1 MHGMLFA
8 EFAILLD
15 LYPVCGIFLI
25 LESIVVA
32 LFAFGASERYLG
44 PHGYKPPKKITPR
57 FRSA

>member
-44 PHGYKPPKKITPR
+44 PHG
-57 FRSA
+57 S